1 MNEKKRIIELI
12 KIINDHNHRYYV
24 LDNPII
30 SDGEYDSLFKE
41 LETLENKFPKLKK
54 EYSPTQRVG
63 SSPIKKFK
71 TIEHMVPM
79 LSLANAMN
87 DIELLDFNNRTEK
100 ALNKKSITYVA
111 EPKLDGLGV
120 NLAYVDGIFIHG
132 STRGDGLKGED
143 ITHNLKTIKTIPL
156 TLQCKGEKAPSYI
169 EIRGEVFIKKRDF
182 LKLNK
187 LQNKKGEQ
195 VFANPRNAAAGSLR
209 QLDPRVTKQRPLSI
223 FCYEAGFLEGKSFID
238 HNSLLSALKS
248 WGLPV
253 CSLVKT
259 VKGYEGIKQ
268 YQRDLEKIRNTL
280 SYEIDGTVFKVNS
293 YSQRNHL
300 GFRSRSPKWAIA
312 GKFKARQASTIVQD
326 IEIQVGR
333 TGALT
338 PVAKLKPVFVSGVT
352 VSNATLHNQD
362 EIDRKDVRI
371 GDVVLVERAGDVI
384 PKVVKVIME
393 KRSDG
398 STPFKIP
405 KTCPACK
412 QGAYKIEGEAILR
425 CCNVSCPEQLKG
437 RIEHFASKSALDID
451 GLGKKVINL
460 LVNRNYLNSIS
471 DIFLLDKSR
480 LKTLEGF
487 GSKSA
492 ENLIGAIEDSKII
505 SFSKFVYG
513 LGIKNVGEHIS
524 KLFELYFL
532 SDLNAFM
539 NASIEELESIDGVG
553 PLVAK
558 EVTAFWSKE
567 VNVATV
573 NNCLNKGVIIE
584 RKEVLKDQIFANKTF
599 VFTGT
604 LNAISR
610 KDGKDII
617 SQYGGSSTN
626 SISKKTDF
634 LIAGSG
640 AGSKLEKAKNLNI
653 KILSEEEFLK
663 FAKIKPK
670 N

>member
-1 MNEKKRIIELI
+1 M
-12 KIINDHNHRYYV
+12 
-24 LDNPII
+24 
-30 SDGEYDSLFKE
+30 
-41 LETLENKFPKLKK
+41 
-54 EYSPTQRVG
+54 
-63 SSPIKKFK
+63 
-71 TIEHMVPM
+71 
-79 LSLANAMN
+79 
-87 DIELLDFNNRTEK
+87 
-100 ALNKKSITYVA
+100 
-111 EPKLDGLGV
+111 
-120 NLAYVDGIFIHG
+120 
-132 STRGDGLKGED
+132 
-143 ITHNLKTIKTIPL
+143 
-156 TLQCKGEKAPSYI
+156 
-169 EIRGEVFIKKRDF
+169 
-182 LKLNK
+182 
-187 LQNKKGEQ
+187 
-195 VFANPRNAAAGSLR
+195 
-209 QLDPRVTKQRPLSI
+209 
-223 FCYEAGFLEGKSFID
+223 
-238 HNSLLSALKS
+238 KS

-300 GFRSRSPKWAIA
+300 GFRSRSPRWAIA

-362 EIDRKDVRI
+362 EIDRKDIRI

-384 PKVVKVIME
+384 PKVVKVIFE
-393 KRSDG
+393 KRSNG

-412 QGAYKIEGEAILR
+412 QAAYKTEGEAVLR
-425 CCNVSCPEQLKG
+425 CCNVSCPEQIKG
-437 RIEHFASKSALDID
+437 RIEHFASKSAFDID
-451 GLGKKVINL
+451 GLGKKVTNL
-460 LVNRNYLNSIS
+460 LVNRNFLNSVS
-471 DIFLLDKSR
+471 DIFLLDKLR

-492 ENLIGAIEDSKII
+492 ENLIEAIEDSKII

-539 NASIEELESIDGVG
+539 NASVEELESIDGVG

-558 EVTAFWSKE
+558 EVVAFWSQE

-573 NNCLNKGVIIE
+573 KNCLNRGVIID
-584 RKEVLKDQIFANKTF
+584 RQEVLKDQIFANKTF
-599 VFTGT
+599 VFTGK

-634 LIAGSG
+634 LVAGSG
-640 AGSKLEKAKNLNI
+640 AGSKLDKAKSLNI
-653 KILSEEEFLK
+653 KILNEEEFLK